1 MDINRLGKMPTLE
14 DTIKMKD
21 WKKDILTIPN
31 ILSLLRLIMI
41 PIYLTIYLR
50 ADTPADYALS
60 AAILAISCITDLL
73 DGYIARRFHMISTV
87 GKFLDPIADKVTQ
100 FSLLLC
106 FVSEYPVLWSLTVLF
121 VIKEGVQLV
130 AMMLAYSK
138 GKVLK
143 GALLSGKI
151 CTTVLFLSMIGMVL
165 FHDRISQGF
174 VTIITYID
182 GTFMLIAFL
191 QYIFTYWKQ
200 TPMIQDF
207 SQE

>member
-1 MDINRLGKMPTLE
+1 
-14 DTIKMKD
+14 MKD

-60 AAILAISCITDLL
+60 AAILAVSCITDLL

-87 GKFLDPIADKVTQ
+87 GKLLDPIADKVTQ

-121 VIKEGVQLV
+121 VIKEGFQLV

-174 VTIITYID
+174 LTIITYID

>member
-31 ILSLLRLIMI
+31 ILSLLRLVMI

-60 AAILAISCITDLL
+60 AMILAVSCITDLL

-87 GKFLDPIADKVTQ
+87 GKLLDPIADKVTQ

-121 VIKEGVQLV
+121 VIKEGFQLV

-165 FHDRISQGF
+165 FHDQISQGY
-174 VTIITYID
+174 VTLITYID
-182 GTFMLIAFL
+182 GAFMLVAFL

-207 SQE
+207 AQE

>member
-121 VIKEGVQLV
+121 VIKEGFQLV

>member
-87 GKFLDPIADKVTQ
+87 GKLLDPIADKVTQ

-121 VIKEGVQLV
+121 VIKEGFQLV

-138 GKVLK
+138 GKVLR